1 MRITNLLS
9 KKAIMLN
16 ADITDKN
23 EAIEALIEMHDKA
36 GNISNKEKYREDIL
50 AREAESTTAVGEG
63 IAIPHAK
70 SGAVIKP
77 GLAAMTVKDGI
88 DYGAPDG
95 KPSNL
100 LFMIAAPQN
109 GDLHLEV
116 LSRLMTLLMDFELRK
131 KLLAAGTKDEFLTI
145 IDEAEDAKFGGE
157 KKDAGDDADGMD
169 EADRKDGDET
179 ASQQRQYKVV
189 AVTAC
194 PTGIAHTYMAAEALE
209 QQAAKMGVKMKVETN
224 GSGGA
229 QNVLTSEE
237 IKEADGV
244 IIAADKNV
252 EMMRFDGKPV
262 LKTPVSRGINEP
274 EELIKAVIDGKAP
287 VYKYEGGKTTDVET
301 AKESTGRQIYKHL
314 MNGVS
319 YMLPFVIGGGI
330 MMALAFLIDTIAG
343 APRDA
348 SFGTYT
354 AAAAFFKT
362 VGGYAFSFMLP
373 VLAGY
378 IARSIADRPGLAV
391 GFVGGYIATIGCT
404 FSQIAG
410 DSTAVS
416 GFLGA
421 LIAGFAGGYI
431 VLLLRKIFSF
441 LPKSIES
448 MLPVLILPL
457 LGIILI
463 GLFMCAI
470 NPAVGA
476 LNQWITD
483 VLNSMGEASKIILG
497 CIVAGM
503 MAIDMGG
510 PFNKAAYVFGTAAIT
525 TGGFDIMA
533 AVMIGGM
540 VPPIAIALCATFFKR
555 KWTATELKSAPVNYV
570 MGLCFITEGAIP
582 YAASDPLRVI
592 PSCIVGSAIAGG
604 ISMAFGC
611 TLRAPHGGI
620 FVFPVVGN
628 VMGYVIALVA
638 GAVAGMIMLA
648 LLKKNVAEKAAE

>member
-116 LSRLMTLLMDFELRK
+116 LSRLMTLLMDLELRK

-287 VYKYEGGKTTDVET
+287 VYKYEGGKTTDVEA

-582 YAASDPLRVI
+582 YAASDPFRVI

>member
-50 AREAESTTAVGEG
+50 AREAESTTSVGEG

-116 LSRLMTLLMDFELRK
+116 LSRLMTLLMDLELRK

-287 VYKYEGGKTTDVET
+287 VYKYEGGKTTDVEA